1 MKTQPSP
8 QPPSQQEIDDIVD
21 RLMGTHSQPVEAT
34 TQVPEPGS
42 AEEELIKQ
50 VIKNITQ

>member
-8 QPPSQQEIDDIVD
+8 QPPTQQEINEIVD
-21 RLMGTHSQPVEAT
+21 RLMGTRSQPVQAT
-34 TQVPEPGS
+34 TQVPEPES
-42 AEEELIKQ
+42 AEEELIKH